1 MVETIAPLV
10 PPDVDLRRRADM
22 PLDVETLLDSD
33 MFALASGEAF
43 RAAVALWCR
52 SWHQVPAA
60 SLPDND
66 KVLAMLS
73 MAGSRWRQ
81 VRTMALRGWVKASD
95 GRLYHPVVA
104 RKAVEAWHEIQAAHG
119 AADHP
124 QTAAAAPQ
132 IDPLQSARAKKG
144 WQKRKAKEHAGHMPD
159 DAAACAG
166 HMPNSLI
173 GDSRGHAAALDNNQ
187 ESAAA
192 NGTDGA
198 MADAG
203 SMPRHMP
210 DDAAACAGHGAGAMP
225 RHVPDD
231 AAACAGH
238 MPNSLIGDSRGHAA
252 ALDNNQESAAAN
264 GTDGAMADAGSM
276 PRHMPDDAA
285 AHAGHDAGHDAGS
298 VPRHMPDDAGH
309 AAAYAGNGAKP
320 GVGADVVALIGQVDD
335 AMAAVF
341 GEDRRRP
348 WARPADTTVARRW
361 IETGIGVDVIVAV
374 VTTICER
381 RKAQSKPPPKT
392 LQYFDDA
399 VRHARSEADTAEKA
413 AADRQDDPRWSEH
426 VGPACRALH
435 KAGRATDAAALVAL
449 WRDDKGAAADQ
460 AKRVLAEADGGAA
473 S

>member
-1 MVETIAPLV
+1 
-10 PPDVDLRRRADM
+10 M

-144 WQKRKAKEHAGHMPD
+144 WQKRRAKEHARHVPGNAAACAGHGAGSVPRHMPDDAAAYAGHDAGSMPRHMPD

-203 SMPRHMP
+203 SMPRH
-210 DDAAACAGHGAGAMP
+210 
-225 RHVPDD
+225 V
-231 AAACAGH
+231 
-238 MPNSLIGDSRGHAA
+238 
-252 ALDNNQESAAAN
+252 
-264 GTDGAMADAGSM
+264 
-276 PRHMPDDAA
+276 
-285 AHAGHDAGHDAGS
+285 
-298 VPRHMPDDAGH
+298 PDDAGH

-348 WARPADTTVARRW
+348 WARPTDTTVARRW
-361 IETGIGVDVIVAV
+361 IETGIDVDVIVAV

-381 RKAQSKPPPKT
+381 RKAQSKSPPKT

-413 AADRQDDPRWSEH
+413 SAPRQDDPRWSEH

-435 KAGRATDAAALVAL
+435 KAGRANDAAALVAL
-449 WRDDKGAAADQ
+449 WRDDKGAAVDQ

>member
-1 MVETIAPLV
+1 MVETVDPLV

-144 WQKRKAKEHAGHMPD
+144 WQKRRAKEHARHVPD

-166 HMPNSLI
+166 H
-173 GDSRGHAAALDNNQ
+173 
-187 ESAAA
+187 
-192 NGTDGA
+192 
-198 MADAG
+198 
-203 SMPRHMP
+203 
-210 DDAAACAGHGAGAMP
+210 DAAACAGHGAGAMP

-285 AHAGHDAGHDAGS
+285 AHAGHDAGS

-399 VRHARSEADTAEKA
+399 VRHAGSEADTAEKA

>member
-1 MVETIAPLV
+1 MVETVDPLV

-166 HMPNSLI
+166 H
-173 GDSRGHAAALDNNQ
+173 
-187 ESAAA
+187 
-192 NGTDGA
+192 
-198 MADAG
+198 DAG

-210 DDAAACAGHGAGAMP
+210 DDAAAY
-225 RHVPDD
+225 
-231 AAACAGH
+231 AGH
-238 MPNSLIGDSRGHAA
+238 MPNSLIGDSREHAA
-252 ALDNNQESAAAN
+252 ALDNNQESAAAAN

-285 AHAGHDAGHDAGS
+285 AHAGHDAGPM
-298 VPRHMPDDAGH
+298 PRHVPDDAGH
-309 AAAYAGNGAKP
+309 AVANAGNGAKP

-361 IETGIGVDVIVAV
+361 IEAGIDVDVIVAV

-381 RKAQSKPPPKT
+381 RKAQSKSPPKT

-413 AADRQDDPRWSEH
+413 SAPRQDDPRWSEH

-435 KAGRATDAAALVAL
+435 KAGRANDAAALVAL